1 MALRGTY
8 DHSVDAKGRV
18 SLPAK
23 FRKAL
28 PDELVVLPV
37 LNEDL
42 GKALYV
48 FSDEA
53 YDEWIKAFFQK
64 EDGSGFNPR
73 SMKDNKLMAYL
84 DAAAEPVTVDAAG
97 RIKLSAK
104 QCGKVGIAKDVQSV
118 GRGDHIEIWDAQ
130 AHEEYLESVDPFAA
144 LLEE

>member
-28 PDELVVLPV
+28 PEELTVIPV

-53 YDEWIKAFFQK
+53 YDEWIDSFFRK
-64 EDGSGFNPR
+64 DDGTGRNPR
-73 SMKDNKLMAYL
+73 SVKDNKLMAYL
-84 DAAAEPVTVDAAG
+84 DARAETVTVDAAG

-104 QCGKVGIAKDVQSV
+104 QCGKVGIEKDVHVV

-130 AHEEYLESVDPFAA
+130 THEDFLDSLDPFAA